1 MKKLFLTLC
10 IALFSVGAFAQ
21 EQGDMAVGGS
31 LNFNTKSSMFGIGA
45 RYQYFFIDKLRGD
58 GEFVYYF
65 KKDGVSAFTILASA
79 NYLFNVADKLNVYPI
94 AGLGIAHSSASSD
107 DYTVSYGGQ
116 TVHFSSDGASST
128 DFVGQFGAGAQYDFS
143 DKVAGNFDAKLQF
156 GSGTAFVI
164 AAGIIYKL

>member
-21 EQGDMAVGGS
+21 EKGDMAVGGS
-31 LNFNTKSSMFGIGA
+31 LNFNTKASMFGIGA

-58 GEFVYYF
+58 GEFAYYF
-65 KKDGVSAFTILASA
+65 KKDGVSMFTILASA
-79 NYLFNVADKLNVYPI
+79 NYLFNVADKVNVYPI

-116 TVHFSSDGASST
+116 TVHVSSDGASST
-128 DFVGQFGAGAQYDFS
+128 DFIGQIGAGGQYDFS

-156 GSGTAFVI
+156 GHGTAFVL
-164 AAGIIYKL
+164 AAGIIYKF